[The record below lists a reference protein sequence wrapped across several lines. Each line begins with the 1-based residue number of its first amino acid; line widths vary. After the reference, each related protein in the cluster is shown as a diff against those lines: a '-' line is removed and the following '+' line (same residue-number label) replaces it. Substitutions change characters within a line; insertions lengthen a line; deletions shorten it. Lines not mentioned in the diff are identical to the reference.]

1 MKVIT
6 TRISEE
12 HFEDLEK
19 IEKEEQA
26 DRAEVLRRLL
36 AKGIRDWKLKKAIEL
51 LRERKVTLR
60 KAAEIASISYVE
72 MLDLAS
78 SHRIDIGYSVEEL
91 ERDLRNL

>member
-36 AKGIRDWKLKKAIEL
+36 AKGIREWKLRKAIEL
-51 LRERKVTLR
+51 LRERRVTLR
-60 KAAEIASISYVE
+60 RAAKIASVSYVE
-72 MLDLAS
+72 MLDFAS
-78 SHRIDIGYSVEEL
+78 RHRIDIGYSVEEL